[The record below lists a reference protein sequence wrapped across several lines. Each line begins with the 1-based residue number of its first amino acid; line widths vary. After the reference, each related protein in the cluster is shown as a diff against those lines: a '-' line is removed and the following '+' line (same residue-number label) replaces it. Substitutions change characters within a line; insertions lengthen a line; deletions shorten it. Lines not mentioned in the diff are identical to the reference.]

1 MKQIQK
7 RMLLQVV
14 LGFLLGRVSI
24 FGLNPVGIAYFAA
37 GFTEGGGIF
46 SVAATV
52 FLGMA
57 CSSMSMET
65 AICGGMAMFA
75 LSLASDMLGKRGI
88 HIKMGHAAI
97 ISALASAALWTLQL
111 WMLPYNVYNIWLA
124 V

>member
-7 RMLLQVV
+7 RILLQVV

-46 SVAATV
+46 PVALAV
-52 FLGMA
+52 FFGMA
-57 CSSMSMET
+57 CSSMNMET
-65 AICGGMAMFA
+65 AICGGMVMFA

-111 WMLPYNVYNIWLA
+111 WMLPYNVYNISK
-124 V
+124 